1 MPKPQASDQALGAG
15 MLQIASKPKV
25 DFRMTK
31 NCAVIRPSTKTHTNW
46 MYATTDELPVAV
58 RTNVTV
64 CKRKKKLSK
73 KTSTKTKKKSK
84 ASASSSS
91 FVTIC
96 MRYLMHTDK
105 PLEKVQSTTWL
116 QNKHNDNLFIIG
128 ESHGKKEK
136 VECASIF
143 DAFESIFNENHKLSS
158 PATIDMFTED
168 SDWGFAKLAVHFTED
183 EATQLNRF
191 RAKYRPCIRTRNCL
205 DNTVRFHFTDPGGS
219 SGQAWMDLINND
231 FIMYADMLPPWEE
244 LPDLIQKEFTCEN
257 DLNKLLTANQYV
269 VKEANRAGIDMAFL
283 LKYFHIVLEET
294 KKKYHDWK
302 RLVVLMSRVALGA
315 YTTCRI
321 VKYSKYNTNN
331 SVNSYPEMCGLF
343 YAGNMHATNV
353 RDMLLDPLIGFS
365 EVTRVI

>member
-1 MPKPQASDQALGAG
+1 M
-15 MLQIASKPKV
+15 
-25 DFRMTK
+25 
-31 NCAVIRPSTKTHTNW
+31 N
-46 MYATTDELPVAV
+46 
-58 RTNVTV
+58 
-64 CKRKKKLSK
+64 
-73 KTSTKTKKKSK
+73 
-84 ASASSSS
+84 
-91 FVTIC
+91 
-96 MRYLMHTDK
+96 TDK
-105 PLEKVQSTTWL
+105 PLERVRSITWL
-116 QNKHNDNLFIIG
+116 QNKHNSNLFIIG
-128 ESHGKKEK
+128 EHHGKKEK

-191 RAKYRPCIRTRNCL
+191 RAKYRPCLRTRNCL

-231 FIMYADMLPPWEE
+231 FIMNADVLPPWEE

-331 SVNSYPEMCGLF
+331 SVKSYPEMCGLV
-343 YAGNMHATNV
+343 YAGNAHATMV

-365 EVTRVI
+365 EVASVIGSGTCAS

>member
-1 MPKPQASDQALGAG
+1 MPKPQVSDQALGA
-15 MLQIASKPKV
+15 
-25 DFRMTK
+25 
-31 NCAVIRPSTKTHTNW
+31 KTG
-46 MYATTDELPVAV
+46 ELPVTV
-58 RTNVTV
+58 RTNVTQLGK
-64 CKRKKKLSK
+64 KRKKLGK
-73 KTSTKTKKKSK
+73 KTSTKKISTKKTKNKSK
-84 ASASSSS
+84 ASS

-96 MRYLMHTDK
+96 RRYLINPEK
-105 PLEKVQSTTWL
+105 PLEKVQRTTWL
-116 QNKHNDNLFIIG
+116 RNKHNSNVFIIG
-128 ESHGKKEK
+128 EFHGKKEN

-143 DAFESIFNENHKLSS
+143 DTFESIFNENQKLSS

-168 SDWGFAKLAVHFTED
+168 SDWGFAHAAVHHTED

-191 RAKYRPCIRTRNCL
+191 RAKYRPCLRTRNCL

-283 LKYFHIVLEET
+283 LKYFHIAVEEE
-294 KKKYHDWK
+294 KKLHPDYNWK
-302 RLVVLMSRVALGA
+302 RLIVTMSRFTLDA

-321 VKYSKYNTNN
+321 VKCTNRGG
-331 SVNSYPEMCGLF
+331 MCGLV
-343 YAGNMHATNV
+343 YAGDWHATNI

-365 EVTRVI
+365 KVAAVIGSGTCASYV